1 MINNQKLNHYKIL
14 EHCIACTTCS
24 SMAPNVFKLD
34 LMNQI
39 AIVEKQPHHAQDD
52 KKSFSALKS
61 CPVSAIGILKQ

>member
-1 MINNQKLNHYKIL
+1 MINNQKLNRYKIH

-34 LMNQI
+34 LQNQI
-39 AIVEKQPHHAQDD
+39 AIINAQPQQSQDD
-52 KKSFSALKS
+52 NKSYAALKS